1 MNNKAIIITRIVGS
15 VLLAFMGYNSIA
27 QQSPMYSQYMFNML
41 NINPAYAGQREVG
54 NFTVLWRNQWVGFP
68 GAPTTGSISYD
79 QKLNDKN
86 GSIGAQFYYDKIG
99 VERTTGFQ
107 GFYSYT
113 APFNNSAL
121 SLGMSL
127 GVLNYFADFTKTNP
141 FEPGDPNL
149 QQTLKGGMPTAGFGA
164 LWSSK
169 KWFVGFSAPALF
181 KTKLY
186 TQDQSRF
193 TGAGRDAHYFLN
205 GGYVFSV
212 NSDVVIK
219 PSFLLKAVEGTPVQ
233 ADLNCNVWLSDIF
246 GFGVSYRSSD
256 AVLGMLELQAKPQ
269 LRIGYA
275 YDYNTSKLVN
285 YNRGTHELM
294 LRYDLKK
301 KDREEIDQNTPFS
314 YLYGK
319 PVAAPPPP
327 PPAAPAAKDS
337 DGDGVSDEFDSCPDA
352 AGLKELSGCPDKD
365 GDRVADKY
373 DECPD
378 VAGSQFMNGC
388 PDKDGDGVAD
398 FKDACPDKKGSLDFN
413 GCPDSDGDGIS
424 DDKDQCPQIKGYS
437 YNQGCPPSDKDND
450 GIPDDRDKCPEI
462 AGKSANKG
470 CPGWD
475 DLNFNPKNVTFVT
488 GSSQLTA
495 LAVKELDILTE
506 IMRRNPAMSVDIIGH
521 TDNVGSPAF

>member
-1 MNNKAIIITRIVGS
+1 
-15 VLLAFMGYNSIA
+15 
-27 QQSPMYSQYMFNML
+27 
-41 NINPAYAGQREVG
+41 
-54 NFTVLWRNQWVGFP
+54 
-68 GAPTTGSISYD
+68 
-79 QKLNDKN
+79 
-86 GSIGAQFYYDKIG
+86 
-99 VERTTGFQ
+99 
-107 GFYSYT
+107 
-113 APFNNSAL
+113 
-121 SLGMSL
+121 
-127 GVLNYFADFTKTNP
+127 
-141 FEPGDPNL
+141 
-149 QQTLKGGMPTAGFGA
+149 
-164 LWSSK
+164 
-169 KWFVGFSAPALF
+169 
-181 KTKLY
+181 
-186 TQDQSRF
+186 
-193 TGAGRDAHYFLN
+193 
-205 GGYVFSV
+205 
-212 NSDVVIK
+212 
-219 PSFLLKAVEGTPVQ
+219 
-233 ADLNCNVWLSDIF
+233 
-246 GFGVSYRSSD
+246 
-256 AVLGMLELQAKPQ
+256 MLELQAKPQ

-327 PPAAPAAKDS
+327 PPAAPPAKDS

-398 FKDACPDKKGSLDFN
+398 YKDACPDKKGSRDFN

-521 TDNVGSPAF
+521 TDNVGSPAFNLKLSQNRAAAVKAYLVSKGTADTRLTSSGMGQAQPVAENSTVAGRALNRRVDFNLKN